1 MHCGCSQISFFF
13 LCLVGM
19 LALSF
24 LWVVCGLKLKFMG
37 AGVKFIFFIWVVGPS
52 KRWHV
57 VNSGTALIFNKIP
70 VLLHSC
76 FVYQIDIKMF
86 CQTVGDA

>member
-1 MHCGCSQISFFF
+1 
-13 LCLVGM
+13 
-19 LALSF
+19 
-24 LWVVCGLKLKFMG
+24 MG

-76 FVYQIDIKMF
+76 FVYQIDIKNVLSN
-86 CQTVGDA
+86 CG